1 MTQLYATLVSLLAAG
16 TADLTER
23 VRALRGEDAERGAIT
38 LETVVIAAGLLA
50 VAIGL
55 IAVIVAAVTGRMGAI
70 V

>member
-1 MTQLYATLVSLLAAG
+1 MIQLYTTLMSLMVAG
-16 TADLTER
+16 KSMLDER

-50 VAIGL
+50 AALAL